1 MKVVKFKDL
10 RMQNKLFLAFL
21 SVILVIM
28 MLIVYF
34 SMTVSETS
42 IRTQML
48 DSIQETTRQMGE
60 NIDNEIRGVLNIST
74 QVCSDETVCSI
85 LQEERPETEAEY
97 YRNDRAV
104 KGIMDKF
111 FSTAFS
117 VEAVFICSYNGSIY
131 TAHKNKLSLIEN
143 YDFTRTT
150 WFEDMKISGKNTM
163 ILSGYDVN
171 SYISTGE
178 VQKLFSIVKK
188 INDPATGKE
197 IGCMIVDMNS
207 DILGVCFRGS
217 TATAT
222 SRH

>member
-74 QVCSDETVCSI
+74 QV
-85 LQEERPETEAEY
+85 
-97 YRNDRAV
+97 
-104 KGIMDKF
+104 
-111 FSTAFS
+111 
-117 VEAVFICSYNGSIY
+117 
-131 TAHKNKLSLIEN
+131 
-143 YDFTRTT
+143 
-150 WFEDMKISGKNTM
+150 
-163 ILSGYDVN
+163 
-171 SYISTGE
+171 
-178 VQKLFSIVKK
+178 
-188 INDPATGKE
+188 
-197 IGCMIVDMNS
+197 
-207 DILGVCFRGS
+207 
-217 TATAT
+217 
-222 SRH
+222 